1 MMRPTLEPSSHGV
14 QHRWIPEICG
24 RRGLAPSSCALV
36 FGLLVAGCTGT
47 IGQPHAS
54 GSGAAAGVA
63 GGGAGGG
70 GGAANPGIFK
80 PGPASLR
87 RLTAIQYWSVI
98 TDLLGPGA
106 PQSSLDPDLN
116 FDGSVSVGASLV
128 STSPTGVEQYETA
141 AQQIGA
147 WAVADPAGRTALIG
161 CAAGVA
167 LDQACAQSFLTRFG
181 ELAFR
186 RPLVDTEVARYMAL
200 YQVAGDFWTGIQAVI
215 TGLLQSPKFLYRVE
229 LGVPVASDPTTKQV
243 RGTEMASRLS
253 FLLWGTTPD
262 GPLLD
267 AALQMDQLGTPAAIA
282 VQVTRMLASP
292 KARIGMGAF
301 FSEALNFQDM
311 AVLNDPTLAA
321 DLHEETLQLVDDIV
335 FTRNAPWQELFTS
348 PSTFIN
354 GNLATYYGLPAP
366 TSAGFVKVSWPATS
380 GRVGFLGQGAFLVAT
395 STPNHESPTLRGL
408 SVRQDLLCQSIP
420 PPPPGVNIQF
430 PMPQQGNPMTTRQ
443 LLEQHRKDAV
453 CATCHKFMDAIGVA
467 FEHFDFQG
475 KYRDEDNGLPID
487 ASGDLDGAPFADAR
501 GLAGL
506 VAARAELGACLVR
519 KLYRAAVG
527 HIEDADEEPA
537 IVALDTRFVAAGNK
551 VTSLVTDLVTSD
563 AFRLVAAASP

>member
-1 MMRPTLEPSSHGV
+1 MAMRRLTTASMLLGALVVAAGFGCRGQISDPATSS
-14 QHRWIPEICG
+14 
-24 RRGLAPSSCALV
+24 RGAGGAPSSPGIGA
-36 FGLLVAGCTGT
+36 AGG
-47 IGQPHAS
+47 
-54 GSGAAAGVA
+54 GSGVA
-63 GGGAGGG
+63 VGGAGGV
-70 GGAANPGIFK
+70 GAAMPGVFK

-87 RLTAIQYWSVI
+87 RLTTTQYWNVI
-98 TDLLGPGA
+98 TDLFGAGA
-106 PQSSLDPDLN
+106 PQSPLDPDLN
-116 FDGSVSVGASLV
+116 IGGFFSVGASLV
-128 STSPTGVEQYETA
+128 STSPTGVDQYETA

-147 WAVADPAGRTALIG
+147 WALADMARRTALVG
-161 CAAGVA
+161 CPAGA
-167 LDQACAQSFLTRFG
+167 TLDQACAQSFLTRFG

-186 RPLVDTEVARYMAL
+186 RPLADTEVARYMAL
-200 YQVAGDFWTGIQAVI
+200 YQVAGDFWTGIQAMI

-243 RGTEMASRLS
+243 RGTEMASRLA

-267 AALQMDQLGTPAAIA
+267 AALQTDQLGTPAAISA
-282 VQVTRMLASP
+282 QVTRMLASP
-292 KARIGMGAF
+292 KAHVGMRAF
-301 FSEALNFQDM
+301 FSESLNLQDM

-335 FTRNAPWQELFTS
+335 FTRNAPLQELFTS

-354 GNLATYYGLPAP
+354 GNLATYYGLAAP
-366 TSAGFVKVSWPATS
+366 TSAGFVKVSWPAAS

-467 FEHFDFQG
+467 FEHFDFLG

-487 ASGDLDGAPFADAR
+487 ASGDLDGAAFADAR

-506 VAARAELGACLVR
+506 VAARPELGTCLVR
-519 KLYRAAVG
+519 KFYRAAVG
-527 HIEDADEEPA
+527 HVESGDEEPA
-537 IVALDTRFVAAGNK
+537 IAALDTGFGAAGYK
-551 VTSLVTDLVTSD
+551 VMSLVTDLVTSD
-563 AFRLVAAASP
+563 AFRLVSASSP